1 MENNY
6 IINGNSSIPS
16 APPSYNYSR
25 NEHYIN
31 KSDQLEQFC
40 QEYEI
45 SQKYIEKIA
54 IIEDFK
60 IILLLDD
67 SGSMNTPLYDNSHYG
82 TRWNKLKYITETCIK
97 LSSIYKE
104 NGITIEF
111 LNRNGQSNIMNFNQI
126 LPFFNEPP
134 FGRTPLNKKV
144 KSILSRY
151 ATCRKKVLIIIP
163 TDGEPTDD
171 YGFEN
176 IKEFTDTLMNKNHS
190 KFHISFLACS
200 DQKNEIGYLDKLKK
214 IPNVNI
220 MHNYIDE
227 VKKIKKKEGKNYSYT
242 FGEHIIKFLLGPI
255 IEFNESRRASI
266 IECNIL

>member
-6 IINGNSSIPS
+6 LISGNSCVPS

-25 NEHYIN
+25 DQHYIN
-31 KSDQLEQFC
+31 KSEQLELFC

-45 SQKYIEKIA
+45 SQRYIEKIA

-67 SGSMNTPLYDNSHYG
+67 SGSMKTPLYDNSNFG

-111 LNRNGQSNIMNFNQI
+111 LNRNGHSNIVNFNQI
-126 LPFFNEPP
+126 MHFFSKEP
-134 FGRTPLNKKV
+134 FGRTPLNKKL
-144 KSILSRY
+144 KSILSKY
-151 ATCRKKVLIIIP
+151 SNCGKKVLIIIA

-176 IKEFTDTLMNKNHS
+176 VKEFRETLMNKNHS
-190 KFHISFLACS
+190 KFFISFLACS
-200 DQKNEIGYLDKLKK
+200 DQKNEIGYLDKFRK
-214 IPNVNI
+214 IPNVSI

-227 VKKIKKKEGKNYSYT
+227 VKK
-242 FGEHIIKFLLGPI
+242 
-255 IEFNESRRASI
+255 
-266 IECNIL
+266 